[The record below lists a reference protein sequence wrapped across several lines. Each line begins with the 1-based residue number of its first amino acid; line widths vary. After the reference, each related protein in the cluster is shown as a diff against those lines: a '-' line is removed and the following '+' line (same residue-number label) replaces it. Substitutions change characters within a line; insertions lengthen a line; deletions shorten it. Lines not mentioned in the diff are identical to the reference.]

1 VALPLALDLTGE
13 LLAPLA
19 AVIGAMGGM
28 MAGWAA
34 ILRARHEKEDECV
47 ERLNK
52 TRKELG
58 EVFDKW
64 ELEREKRVEAESKF
78 PGTDLAGWGG
88 GDG

>member
-1 VALPLALDLTGE
+1 VLAIELTGD

-19 AVIGAMGGM
+19 AVVGAIGGM

-34 ILRARHEKEDECV
+34 ILRARSEKDNECIQ
-47 ERLNK
+47 RLND

-78 PGTDLAGWGG
+78 PGGNLADWGG
-88 GDG
+88 GRNT